1 MIRLATAV
9 FVLLLG
15 MSAAANPNL
24 IQNGG
29 FESGQVG
36 NPCFIFDIPA
46 GSNLI
51 TGWTVSR
58 GTIDWD
64 GPPPCSVQ
72 PSEGSH
78 SLDLVGQI
86 GIGGIQQTFP
96 TVPGKCY
103 KIGFDL
109 AGNPGNPPTI
119 KPLAV
124 NINGVNVANF
134 QFSIAGKSANNMG
147 WVQRSVKFIAT
158 SSSTTVEFVSDIT
171 ASPPPQNAGAT
182 LDNVRANRS
191 HSC

>member
-1 MIRLATAV
+1 MIRLAAAL
-9 FVLLLG
+9 VLLLLAVAA
-15 MSAAANPNL
+15 SAGPKQNHPNFVGIPNL
-24 IQNGG
+24 IQNGS
-29 FESGQVG
+29 FESGQVA

-64 GPPPCSVQ
+64 GPPPCSLQ
-72 PSEGSH
+72 APDCGH

-96 TVPGKCY
+96 TVPGNCY
-103 KIGFDL
+103 KIAFDL

-124 NINGVNVANF
+124 NIDGVNVANF
-134 QFSIAGKSANNMG
+134 QFSIAG
-147 WVQRSVKFIAT
+147 R
-158 SSSTTVEFVSDIT
+158 
-171 ASPPPQNAGAT
+171 
-182 LDNVRANRS
+182 VR
-191 HSC
+191 